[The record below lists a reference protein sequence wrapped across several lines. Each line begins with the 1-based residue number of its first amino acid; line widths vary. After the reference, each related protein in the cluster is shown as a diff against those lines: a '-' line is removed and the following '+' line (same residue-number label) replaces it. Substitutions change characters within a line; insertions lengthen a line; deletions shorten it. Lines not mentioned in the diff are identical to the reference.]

1 MKMMRINPTGENSL
15 QNILNMSVFPT
26 AGPKSPSKMPSD
38 SKMKR
43 TRKIHRYSKIFLP
56 LSITMV
62 VSK

>member
-1 MKMMRINPTGENSL
+1 MKMMRIKSTGANSL
-15 QNILNMSVFPT
+15 KNILNVSVFPT

-43 TRKIHRYSKIFLP
+43 TRKSHRYSRIFLP
-56 LSITMV
+56 LSITMA